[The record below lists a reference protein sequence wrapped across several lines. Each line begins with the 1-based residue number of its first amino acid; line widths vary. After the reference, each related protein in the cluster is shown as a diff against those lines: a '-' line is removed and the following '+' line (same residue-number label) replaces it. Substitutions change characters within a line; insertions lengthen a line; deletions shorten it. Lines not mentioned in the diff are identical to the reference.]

1 MRPNDVLSH
10 PARVLEQ
17 EEREFFFDQGYVVK
31 KEIISKD
38 WIAKLNDGVARLV
51 EKSRALTASDGI
63 FDLEPDH
70 TADDPRLR
78 RIAYMDELDE
88 VFWDFAQNSNLPDL
102 AADLMGPDVCFRE
115 VMLNIKWQGGG
126 QEVKWHQD
134 IPFYPMTN
142 FSVAQFLVCL
152 DDVDPEQGPLMVV
165 PESHKSTLYDHY
177 DDDDNWLGFIPDDR
191 LGEAK
196 LDSAVELTGPAGT
209 VTVHHC
215 KALHASRANLS
226 ERSRPVLIIGY
237 AAADNRPY
245 VAPAYRSKNYDRVVR
260 GTDARFAHHEPGDMR
275 IPPDWSGGYTS
286 IFDHQEKVESGGM
299 M

>member
-1 MRPNDVLSH
+1 MRTSDVLSH
-10 PARVLEQ
+10 SARVLTQ

-31 KEIISKD
+31 KKVISDD
-38 WIAKLNDGVARLV
+38 WIARLSSGVARLV
-51 EKSRALTASDGI
+51 ERSRTLTASDGV
-63 FDLEPDH
+63 FDIEPGH
-70 TADDPRLR
+70 TSETPRLR
-78 RIAYMDELDE
+78 RIAFMDELDE
-88 VFWDFAQNSNLPDL
+88 VFWDFAVNSNLPDM
-102 AADLMGPDVCFRE
+102 AADLMGPDVRFRE

-152 DDVDPEQGPLMVV
+152 DDVGPEQGPLMVV
-165 PESHKSTLYDHY
+165 PESHKGPLYDHY
-177 DDDDNWLGFIPDDR
+177 SDDDTWLGFIPDER
-191 LGEAK
+191 LERAR
-196 LDSAVELTGPAGT
+196 LDEAVELTGPAGT

-226 ERSRPVLIIGY
+226 HRSRPVLIIGY

-245 VAPAYRSKNYDRVVR
+245 VAPAYRSKSYGTVVR
-260 GTDARFAHHEPGDMR
+260 GKEARFAHHEPGDMR
-275 IPPDWSGGYTS
+275 LPPDWSGGYTS
-286 IFDHQEKVESGGM
+286 IFDHQEKVKSGGM